1 MAIVVTTSR
10 LLPAS
15 ESWPVVA
22 APTCQCRN
30 RASATSSQPLNS
42 GGVNSGS
49 WHNLTALRRFWQS
62 DFIAEP
68 LLAIREVT
76 HLDHSELVSLLL
88 ALGVVLGVARLLG
101 ELARALNQPA
111 VIGELFA
118 GIVLGP
124 TALGAVAP
132 GIFATVFPA
141 AQGFA
146 IALQGL
152 TVVSITLFLLVAGIE
167 VDLSSIFRQ
176 GKLALSVAV
185 GGIVLP
191 FGVGLAAGW
200 WGPQVF
206 SAGAFGM
213 GPSGSPLVFALFLA
227 TTLSIS
233 ALPVIAKTLMDLNL
247 YRSELGMTVIA
258 AAVLND
264 LMGWII
270 FAIILGMMGAGTGVD
285 TPFSLTLTIGLT
297 LAFVV
302 AMLTIGRSLMHRSLP
317 FIQAHAS
324 FPGGVL
330 GFAVVLAMLAGAFT
344 EWIGI
349 HAIFG
354 AFIVGVALGDSSH
367 LKERTRQTLESFVT
381 FIFAPIFFASV
392 GLKIDFFANF
402 DWALVLFVTAI
413 ACIGKLLGCG
423 FAARWSGMPWRE
435 SWAIGSAMNARGAM
449 EIILALLALEAHLI
463 DERLFV
469 ALVVMALATSVI
481 AGPIMQ
487 AILRRQKQQRFT
499 DYLGSKSFT
508 PRLDASDRFAA
519 MTTLCRISGAAG
531 PDMEQVIA
539 EVISREQLLP
549 TGIGNGIALSHVRLP
564 NLKKPQVALGVSQ
577 QGIDFDSPD
586 GEPCHAICLILTS
599 EDDLGLGLDLYRDAA
614 GTLLD
619 KRLQKKLPKVNSY
632 TEFLALLAEFRG
644 HTPHTAAIDTADEQ
658 RDQVLIV
665 GATAT
670 ARALAKLL
678 AEAQPVVLI
687 DSNAVYV
694 EESKREG
701 LQAILGNA
709 LDIEV
714 LTEAGAKF
722 AKFGLMMTTNPEINA
737 IAARQLR
744 EIFQVPEIAIVL
756 EDTHALTNADRLKP
770 LEVSTLFG
778 SAISLAAWDH
788 WLLQDQGVLDRVEIM
803 SQKQATELQTTAST
817 NSELILAVE
826 RGGETPQVVPFTSS
840 TICVPGDRLLV
851 RRVQTHRPVS

>member
-1 MAIVVTTSR
+1 M
-10 LLPAS
+10 
-15 ESWPVVA
+15 
-22 APTCQCRN
+22 
-30 RASATSSQPLNS
+30 
-42 GGVNSGS
+42 
-49 WHNLTALRRFWQS
+49 
-62 DFIAEP
+62 
-68 LLAIREVT
+68 
-76 HLDHSELVSLLL
+76 DHSELVSLLL

-101 ELARALNQPA
+101 ELARTLNQPA

-124 TALGAVAP
+124 TVLGAIAP
-132 GIFATVFPA
+132 GIFATVFPETE
-141 AQGFA
+141 GFA

-152 TVVSITLFLLVAGIE
+152 TVLAITLFLLVAGIE

-191 FGVGLAAGW
+191 FAVGFAAGW
-200 WGPQVF
+200 WGPLAF
-206 SAGAFGM
+206 STESFGV
-213 GPSGSPLVFALFLA
+213 GSSGSPLVFALFLA

-270 FAIILGMMGAGTGVD
+270 FAMILGMMGAESGVEG
-285 TPFSLTLTIGLT
+285 PFSITSTIGLT
-297 LAFVV
+297 LAFVAV
-302 AMLTIGRSLMHRSLP
+302 MLTLGRGLMHRSLP
-317 FIQAHAS
+317 LIQAHAS

-330 GFAVVLAMLAGAFT
+330 GFAVVVAMLGAAFT

-354 AFIVGVALGDSSH
+354 SFIVGVALGDSSH

-392 GLKIDFFANF
+392 GLKIDFLANF
-402 DWALVLFVTAI
+402 DWALVSFVTAI
-413 ACIGKLLGCG
+413 ACVGKLIGCG
-423 FAARWSGMPWRE
+423 LTARWSGMPWRE
-435 SWAIGSAMNARGAM
+435 SWAIGAAMNARGAM
-449 EIILALLALEAHLI
+449 EIILALLALEAQLI

-469 ALVVMALATSVI
+469 ALVVMALATSVV

-487 AILRRQKQQRFT
+487 SILRRQKPQRFT
-499 DYLGSKSFT
+499 DYLGSKSFA
-508 PRLDASDRFAA
+508 PRLEATDRFSA

-531 PDMEQVIA
+531 LDMEQVIA
-539 EVISREQLLP
+539 GVIEREQLLP

-564 NLKKPQVALGVSQ
+564 DLKKPQVALGIPQ

-586 GEPCHAICLILTS
+586 GDPCHVICLILTS
-599 EDDLGLGLDLYRDAA
+599 EDDSGLGLELYRDAA
-614 GTLLD
+614 ATLLD

-632 TEFLALLAEFRG
+632 TEFLALLAEHRG
-644 HTPHTAAIDTADEQ
+644 NASYAGALDAAAQQ

-678 AEAQPVVLI
+678 LQTQPVVLV

-701 LQAILGNA
+701 LHAVLGNA

-714 LTEAGAKF
+714 LPEAGARI

-744 EIFQVPEIAIVL
+744 EIFQVPEIAIVS
-756 EDTHALTNADRLKP
+756 EDAHSLANVDRLKP
-770 LEVSTLFG
+770 LQVSTLFG
-778 SAISLAAWDH
+778 NAISLTAWDH
-788 WLLQDQGVLDRVEIM
+788 WLSQHPGLMERVEITDEE
-803 SQKQATELQTTAST
+803 QYVELLAAAST
-817 NSELILAVE
+817 DSQLILAVE
-826 RGGETPQVVPFTSS
+826 QGGEAPQVVPFTSS
-840 TICVPGDRLLV
+840 TACVPGDRLLI
-851 RRVQTHRPVS
+851 RRAE

>member
-1 MAIVVTTSR
+1 M
-10 LLPAS
+10 
-15 ESWPVVA
+15 
-22 APTCQCRN
+22 
-30 RASATSSQPLNS
+30 
-42 GGVNSGS
+42 
-49 WHNLTALRRFWQS
+49 
-62 DFIAEP
+62 
-68 LLAIREVT
+68 
-76 HLDHSELVSLLL
+76 DHSELVSLLL

-101 ELARALNQPA
+101 ELARTLNQPA

-124 TALGAVAP
+124 TVLGAIAP
-132 GIFATVFPA
+132 GIFATVFPETE
-141 AQGFA
+141 GFA

-152 TVVSITLFLLVAGIE
+152 TVLAITLFLLVAGIE

-191 FGVGLAAGW
+191 FAVGFAAGW
-200 WGPQVF
+200 WGPLAF
-206 SAGAFGM
+206 STESFGV
-213 GPSGSPLVFALFLA
+213 GSSGSPLVFALFLA

-270 FAIILGMMGAGTGVD
+270 FAMILGMMGAESGVEG
-285 TPFSLTLTIGLT
+285 PFSITATIGLT
-297 LAFVV
+297 LAFVAV
-302 AMLTIGRSLMHRSLP
+302 MLTLGRGLMHRSLP
-317 FIQAHAS
+317 LIQAHAS

-330 GFAVVLAMLAGAFT
+330 GFAVVVAMLGAAFT

-354 AFIVGVALGDSSH
+354 SFIVGVALGDSSH

-392 GLKIDFFANF
+392 GLKIDFLANF
-402 DWALVLFVTAI
+402 DWALVSFVTAI
-413 ACIGKLLGCG
+413 ACVGKLIGCG
-423 FAARWSGMPWRE
+423 LTARWSGMPWRE
-435 SWAIGSAMNARGAM
+435 SWAIGAAMNARGAM
-449 EIILALLALEAHLI
+449 EIILALLALEAQLI

-469 ALVVMALATSVI
+469 ALVVMALATSVV

-487 AILRRQKQQRFT
+487 SILRRQKPQRFT
-499 DYLGSKSFT
+499 DYLGSKSFA
-508 PRLDASDRFAA
+508 PRLEATDRFSA

-531 PDMEQVIA
+531 LDMEQVIA
-539 EVISREQLLP
+539 GVIEREQLLP

-564 NLKKPQVALGVSQ
+564 DLKKPQVALGIPQ

-586 GEPCHAICLILTS
+586 GDPCHVICLILTS
-599 EDDLGLGLDLYRDAA
+599 EDDSGLGLELYRDAA
-614 GTLLD
+614 ATLLD

-632 TEFLALLAEFRG
+632 TEFLALLAEHRG
-644 HTPHTAAIDTADEQ
+644 NASYAGALDAAAQQ

-678 AEAQPVVLI
+678 LQTQPVVLV

-701 LQAILGNA
+701 LHAVLGNA

-714 LTEAGAKF
+714 LTEAGARI

-744 EIFQVPEIAIVL
+744 EIFQVPEIAIVS
-756 EDTHALTNADRLKP
+756 EDAHSLANVDRLKP
-770 LEVSTLFG
+770 LQVSTLFG
-778 SAISLAAWDH
+778 NAISLTAWDH
-788 WLLQDQGVLDRVEIM
+788 WLSQHPGLMERVEITDEE
-803 SQKQATELQTTAST
+803 QYVELLAAAST
-817 NSELILAVE
+817 DSQLILAVE
-826 RGGETPQVVPFTSS
+826 QGGETPQVVPFTSS
-840 TICVPGDRLLV
+840 TACVPGDRLLI
-851 RRVQTHRPVS
+851 RRAE

>member
-1 MAIVVTTSR
+1 M
-10 LLPAS
+10 
-15 ESWPVVA
+15 
-22 APTCQCRN
+22 
-30 RASATSSQPLNS
+30 
-42 GGVNSGS
+42 
-49 WHNLTALRRFWQS
+49 
-62 DFIAEP
+62 
-68 LLAIREVT
+68 
-76 HLDHSELVSLLL
+76 DHSELVSLFL

-111 VIGELFA
+111 VMGELFA

-124 TALGAVAP
+124 TVLGAVAP
-132 GIFATVFPA
+132 GLFATIFPA
-141 AQGFA
+141 TPGFA

-152 TVVSITLFLLVAGIE
+152 TVLAITLFLLVAGIE

-176 GKLALSVAV
+176 GRLALSVAV

-191 FGVGLAAGW
+191 FAVGLAAGW

-206 SAGAFGM
+206 SAAAFGM
-213 GPSGSPLVFALFLA
+213 GSSGTPLVFALFLA

-264 LMGWII
+264 LMGWVI
-270 FAIILGMMGAGTGVD
+270 FAMILGMMGTGAGVQE
-285 TPFSLTLTIGLT
+285 PFSITATIGLT

-302 AMLTIGRSLMHRSLP
+302 AMLTLGRGLMHRSLP
-317 FIQAHAS
+317 FIQAHSS

-330 GFAVVLAMLAGAFT
+330 GFAVVIAMLAAAFT

-354 AFIVGVALGDSSH
+354 AFLVGVALGDSSH

-392 GLKIDFFANF
+392 GLKIDFLANF
-402 DWALVLFVTAI
+402 DWALVTFVTAI
-413 ACIGKLLGCG
+413 ACIGKLIGCG
-423 FAARWSGMPWRE
+423 LAARWSGMPWRE

-449 EIILALLALEAHLI
+449 EIILALLALEAQLI

-487 AILRRQKQQRFT
+487 MVLRRPKPQRFT
-499 DYLGSKSFT
+499 DYLGSKSFV
-508 PRLDASDRFAA
+508 PRLEAADRFAA
-519 MTTLCRISGAAG
+519 MATLCRVSGAAG
-531 PDMEQVIA
+531 PEMEQVI
-539 EVISREQLLP
+539 EDVIAREQLLP

-564 NLKKPQVALGVSQ
+564 NLKKPQTALGLSQ
-577 QGIDFDSPD
+577 HGIDFDSPD
-586 GEPCHAICLILTS
+586 GALCHAICLILTS

-614 GTLLD
+614 ATLLD

-632 TEFLALLAEFRG
+632 TEFLALLAEYRG
-644 HTPHTAAIDTADEQ
+644 HVPQAAPDTAAEQ

-678 AEAQPVVLI
+678 LETQPVVLI

-701 LQAILGNA
+701 LQAVLGSA

-714 LTEAGAKF
+714 LTEARARF

-744 EIFQVPEIAIVL
+744 EIFHVPEIAIVL
-756 EDTHALTNADRLKP
+756 EDTHALTNVDRLKP

-788 WLLQDQGVLDRVEIM
+788 WLLQSHGFMERVEITD
-803 SQKQATELQTTAST
+803 SEQFTELLTAAST
-817 NSELILAVE
+817 NSQLILAVE
-826 RGGETPQVVPFTSS
+826 RGGQTPQVVPFTSS
-840 TICVPGDRLLV
+840 TTCAPGDRLLV
-851 RRVQTHRPVS
+851 WRVPTLTPVG

>member
-1 MAIVVTTSR
+1 MEHA
-10 LLPAS
+10 
-15 ESWPVVA
+15 
-22 APTCQCRN
+22 
-30 RASATSSQPLNS
+30 
-42 GGVNSGS
+42 
-49 WHNLTALRRFWQS
+49 
-62 DFIAEP
+62 
-68 LLAIREVT
+68 
-76 HLDHSELVSLLL
+76 ELVSLLL

-101 ELARALNQPA
+101 EVARTLNQPA
-111 VIGELFA
+111 VMGELFA

-124 TALGAVAP
+124 TILGAIAP
-132 GIFATVFPA
+132 GLFATIFPST
-141 AQGFA
+141 QGFA
-146 IALQGL
+146 IAFQGL
-152 TVVSITLFLLVAGIE
+152 TVLAITLFLLVAGIE

-191 FGVGLAAGW
+191 FAVGFAAGW
-200 WGPQVF
+200 WGPRSF
-206 SAGAFGM
+206 SAEAFGV
-213 GPSGSPLVFALFLA
+213 GASGSPLVFALFFA

-270 FAIILGMMGAGTGVD
+270 FAMILGMMGAESGVEG
-285 TPFSLTLTIGLT
+285 PFSIAATIGLT

-302 AMLTIGRSLMHRSLP
+302 LMLTLGRGLIHRSLP

-330 GFAVVLAMLAGAFT
+330 GFAVVVAMLGAAFT

-354 AFIVGVALGDSSH
+354 SFIVGVALGDSSH

-402 DWALVLFVTAI
+402 DWALVSFVTAI
-413 ACIGKLLGCG
+413 ACVGKLIGCG

-435 SWAIGSAMNARGAM
+435 SWAIGAAMNARGAM
-449 EIILALLALEAHLI
+449 EIILALLALEAQLI

-469 ALVVMALATSVI
+469 ALVVMALATSVV

-487 AILRRQKQQRFT
+487 SILRRPKPQRFT
-499 DYLGSKSFT
+499 DYLGSKSFA
-508 PRLDASDRFAA
+508 PRLEATDRFAA
-519 MTTLCRISGAAG
+519 MTTLCRIAGAAG
-531 PDMEQVIA
+531 PDMDHVIEEVIA
-539 EVISREQLLP
+539 REQLLP

-564 NLKKPQVALGVSQ
+564 NLKKPQVALGLSQ

-586 GEPCHAICLILTS
+586 GDPCHAICLILTS
-599 EDDLGLGLDLYRDAA
+599 EDDFGLGLELYRDAA
-614 GTLLD
+614 ATLLD
-619 KRLQKKLPKVNSY
+619 KRLQKKLPQVNSY
-632 TEFLALLAEFRG
+632 TEFLALLAEHRG
-644 HTPHTAAIDTADEQ
+644 QSAHDTTGDTSGEQ
-658 RDQVLIV
+658 RDHVLIV

-670 ARALAKLL
+670 ARELAKLL
-678 AEAQPVVLI
+678 MKTQPVVLV

-694 EESKREG
+694 EEAKREG
-701 LQAILGNA
+701 LHAVLGNA

-714 LTEAGAKF
+714 LTEARARH

-756 EDTHALTNADRLKP
+756 EDAHALANADRLKP
-770 LEVSTLFG
+770 LEASTLFG
-778 SAISLAAWDH
+778 NAISLAAWDH
-788 WLLQDQGVLDRVEIM
+788 WLSQCQGTTERVELTDSEQFAELM
-803 SQKQATELQTTAST
+803 ADAPASSQ
-817 NSELILAVE
+817 LILAVE
-826 RGGETPQVVPFTSS
+826 QSGETPQVVPFTSR
-840 TICVPGDRLLV
+840 TTCVAGDQLLV
-851 RRVQTHRPVS
+851 RRVHALKPVG

>member
-1 MAIVVTTSR
+1 
-10 LLPAS
+10 
-15 ESWPVVA
+15 
-22 APTCQCRN
+22 
-30 RASATSSQPLNS
+30 
-42 GGVNSGS
+42 
-49 WHNLTALRRFWQS
+49 
-62 DFIAEP
+62 
-68 LLAIREVT
+68 
-76 HLDHSELVSLLL
+76 LDHSELVSLLL

-124 TALGAVAP
+124 TVLGAIAP
-132 GIFATVFPA
+132 GIFATIFPETE
-141 AQGFA
+141 GFT

-152 TVVSITLFLLVAGIE
+152 TVLAITLFLLVAGIE

-191 FGVGLAAGW
+191 FAVGFAAGW
-200 WGPQVF
+200 WGPLAF
-206 SAGAFGM
+206 STEAFGV
-213 GPSGSPLVFALFLA
+213 GASGSPLVFALFLA

-270 FAIILGMMGAGTGVD
+270 FAMILGMMGAESGVEG
-285 TPFSLTLTIGLT
+285 PFSITATIGLT
-297 LAFVV
+297 LVFVAV
-302 AMLTIGRSLMHRSLP
+302 MLTLGRGLMHRSLP
-317 FIQAHAS
+317 LIQAHAS

-330 GFAVVLAMLAGAFT
+330 GFAVVVAMLGAAFT

-354 AFIVGVALGDSSH
+354 SFIVGVALGDSSH

-392 GLKIDFFANF
+392 GLKIDFLANF
-402 DWALVLFVTAI
+402 DWALVSFVTAI
-413 ACIGKLLGCG
+413 ACVGKLIGCG
-423 FAARWSGMPWRE
+423 LAARWSGMPWRE
-435 SWAIGSAMNARGAM
+435 SWAIGAAMNARGAM
-449 EIILALLALEAHLI
+449 EIILALLALEAQLI

-469 ALVVMALATSVI
+469 ALVVMALATSVV

-487 AILRRQKQQRFT
+487 TILRRRKPQRFT
-499 DYLGSKSFT
+499 DYLGSKSFA
-508 PRLDASDRFAA
+508 PRLEATDRFSA

-531 PDMEQVIA
+531 LDMEQVIA
-539 EVISREQLLP
+539 EVIAREQLLP

-564 NLKKPQVALGVSQ
+564 GLKKPQVALGLPQ

-586 GEPCHAICLILTS
+586 GDPCHVICLILTS
-599 EDDLGLGLDLYRDAA
+599 EDDSGLGLDLYRDAA
-614 GTLLD
+614 ATLLD

-632 TEFLALLAEFRG
+632 TEFLALLAEHRG
-644 HTPHTAAIDTADEQ
+644 NASHTVVLDAAAEQ

-678 AEAQPVVLI
+678 MQTQSVVLV

-694 EESKREG
+694 EESRREG
-701 LQAILGNA
+701 LQAVLGNA

-714 LTEAGAKF
+714 LTEAGARF
-722 AKFGLMMTTNPEINA
+722 AQFGLMMTTNPEINA

-744 EIFQVPEIAIVL
+744 EIFQVPEIATVS
-756 EDTHALTNADRLKP
+756 EDAHALTNVDRLKP
-770 LEVSTLFG
+770 LQVSTLFG
-778 SAISLAAWDH
+778 NAISLTAWDH
-788 WLLQDQGVLDRVEIM
+788 WISQHPGLMERVEIRDEEQYVELLAAASAD
-803 SQKQATELQTTAST
+803 SQ
-817 NSELILAVE
+817 LILAVE
-826 RGGETPQVVPFTSS
+826 QGGEATQVVPFTSS
-840 TICVPGDRLLV
+840 TACVPGDQLLI
-851 RRVQTHRPVS
+851 RRAQ

>member
-1 MAIVVTTSR
+1 M
-10 LLPAS
+10 
-15 ESWPVVA
+15 
-22 APTCQCRN
+22 
-30 RASATSSQPLNS
+30 
-42 GGVNSGS
+42 
-49 WHNLTALRRFWQS
+49 
-62 DFIAEP
+62 
-68 LLAIREVT
+68 
-76 HLDHSELVSLLL
+76 DHSELVSLLL

-124 TALGAVAP
+124 TVLGAIAP
-132 GIFATVFPA
+132 GIFATIFPETE
-141 AQGFA
+141 GFT

-152 TVVSITLFLLVAGIE
+152 TVLAITLFLLVAGIE

-191 FGVGLAAGW
+191 FAVGFAAGW
-200 WGPQVF
+200 WGPLAF
-206 SAGAFGM
+206 STEAFGV
-213 GPSGSPLVFALFLA
+213 GASGSPLVFALFLA

-270 FAIILGMMGAGTGVD
+270 FAMILGMMGAESGVEG
-285 TPFSLTLTIGLT
+285 PFSITATIGLT
-297 LAFVV
+297 LVFVAV
-302 AMLTIGRSLMHRSLP
+302 MLTLGRGLMHRSLP
-317 FIQAHAS
+317 LIQAHAS

-330 GFAVVLAMLAGAFT
+330 GFAVVVAMLGAAFT

-354 AFIVGVALGDSSH
+354 SFIVGVALGDSSH

-392 GLKIDFFANF
+392 GLKIDFLANF
-402 DWALVLFVTAI
+402 DWALVSFVTAI
-413 ACIGKLLGCG
+413 ACVGKLIGCG
-423 FAARWSGMPWRE
+423 LAARWSGMPWRE
-435 SWAIGSAMNARGAM
+435 SWAIGAAMNARGAM
-449 EIILALLALEAHLI
+449 EIILALLALEAQLI

-469 ALVVMALATSVI
+469 ALVVMALATSVV

-487 AILRRQKQQRFT
+487 TILRRRKPQRFT
-499 DYLGSKSFT
+499 DYLGSKSFA
-508 PRLDASDRFAA
+508 PRLEATDRFSA

-531 PDMEQVIA
+531 LDMEQVIA
-539 EVISREQLLP
+539 EVIAREQLLP

-564 NLKKPQVALGVSQ
+564 GLKKPQVALGLPQ

-586 GEPCHAICLILTS
+586 GDPCHVICLILTS
-599 EDDLGLGLDLYRDAA
+599 EDDSGLGLDLYRDAA
-614 GTLLD
+614 ATLLD

-632 TEFLALLAEFRG
+632 TEFLALLAEHRG
-644 HTPHTAAIDTADEQ
+644 NASHTVVLDAAAEQ

-678 AEAQPVVLI
+678 MQTQSVVLV

-694 EESKREG
+694 EESRREG
-701 LQAILGNA
+701 LQAVLGNA

-714 LTEAGAKF
+714 LTEAGARF
-722 AKFGLMMTTNPEINA
+722 AQFGLMMTTNPEINA

-744 EIFQVPEIAIVL
+744 EIFQVPEIATVS
-756 EDTHALTNADRLKP
+756 EDAHALTNVDRLKP
-770 LEVSTLFG
+770 LQVSTLFG
-778 SAISLAAWDH
+778 NAISLTAWDH
-788 WLLQDQGVLDRVEIM
+788 WISQHPGLMERVEIRDEEQYVELLAAASAD
-803 SQKQATELQTTAST
+803 SQ
-817 NSELILAVE
+817 LILAVE
-826 RGGETPQVVPFTSS
+826 QGGEATQVVPFTSS
-840 TICVPGDRLLV
+840 TACVPGDQLLI
-851 RRVQTHRPVS
+851 RRAQ